1 MSFVEMQ
8 IQSKRCFLETM
19 VSKRNKEKIMAENIV
34 SEATW
39 NWTRSLNDT
48 NRAFTDSAV
57 AAQERNLRYGQSVF
71 ENGLEVLK
79 SHTQRTRA
87 LTEKLVEQ
95 TQKEQEAFQGLTHDA
110 IEVYV
115 GFISSTFGYYR
126 QLFDSV
132 GSLSWHGVD
141 IAQKVMREGM
151 DATQATLRQGEK
163 AAR

>member
-1 MSFVEMQ
+1 MP
-8 IQSKRCFLETM
+8 
-19 VSKRNKEKIMAENIV
+19 ENIV

-48 NRAFTDSAV
+48 NRAFADSAV

-79 SHTQRTRA
+79 SHTQGTRA

-95 TQKEQEAFQGLTHDA
+95 TRKEQEAFQSLTHEA
-110 IEVYV
+110 IEAYV
-115 GFISSTFGYYR
+115 GFITSTSGYYR

-132 GSLSWHGVD
+132 GSLAWHGVD
-141 IAQKVMREGM
+141 VAQKAMREGM
-151 DATQATLRQGEK
+151 DATQATLRQGEG
-163 AAR
+163 AVR